1 MAFGLPGTAAF
12 LPAASTGGCGESGHV
27 SVGPFS
33 AELRHL
39 LAFHAAGVRPAHRWL
54 ADESLL
60 TPATAFLN
68 DVLAGAVERLSRDL
82 APVNR

>member
-1 MAFGLPGTAAF
+1 
-12 LPAASTGGCGESGHV
+12 
-27 SVGPFS
+27 
-33 AELRHL
+33 
-39 LAFHAAGVRPAHRWL
+39 AHRWL